1 MAFGAGKKIER
12 VHVLGIRTMEQTKV
26 LATYNSSI
34 YAIIIV
40 YSNGERELK
49 ECTAKEMEKYIDY
62 IEL

>member
-1 MAFGAGKKIER
+1 
-12 VHVLGIRTMEQTKV
+12 MEQTKV